1 MVAGFKYQ
9 DCLCISARGP
19 SFIVERAE
27 GKHLVV
33 DLDLRAPP
41 LVALVPIDSRVLTC
55 SRMMPVLGVLSDR
68 YRSQIL
74 APVVE
79 AIAVDM
85 VHLKAVR
92 ETSRVKELYAAGL
105 LRQIW
110 RRGDIPGAAI
120 LWEAGNEAEVRAA
133 LDSLPINQAGLLEIL
148 FLVPLAPY
156 PGFSPAQ

>member
-1 MVAGFKYQ
+1 MQFLSLSRRRIDAFPPE
-9 DCLCISARGP
+9 A
-19 SFIVERAE
+19 FTAE
-27 GKHLVV
+27 L
-33 DLDLRAPP
+33 
-41 LVALVPIDSRVLTC
+41 
-55 SRMMPVLGVLSDR
+55 
-68 YRSQIL
+68 
-74 APVVE
+74 
-79 AIAVDM
+79 
-85 VHLKAVR
+85 AVR